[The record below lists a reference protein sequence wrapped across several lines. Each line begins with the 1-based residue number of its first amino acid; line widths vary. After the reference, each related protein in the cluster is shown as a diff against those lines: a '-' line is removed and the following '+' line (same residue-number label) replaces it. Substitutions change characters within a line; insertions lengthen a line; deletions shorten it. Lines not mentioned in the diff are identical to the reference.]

1 MAQGLSDLSASL
13 ALRLRDLTRLLDRL
27 DRLESGSGEWL
38 TTHTAADMQDAALDM
53 TLRALRV
60 AADPTNFS
68 ILVYLATGATAT
80 LIDLEKASGL
90 GRLSLNERLNDLIQ
104 VGLAGRNIDTDQ
116 TQLTAG
122 GAALVTL
129 IESIGAA
136 TAEKLA
142 EAMKPVTK

>member
-1 MAQGLSDLSASL
+1 MAQGLSDLSAAL

-27 DRLESGSGEWL
+27 DRLESGTGEWL
-38 TTHTAADMQDAALDM
+38 TTHTPADMQDAALDM

-68 ILVYLATGATAT
+68 ILVYLAANSTAT
-80 LIDLEKASGL
+80 LPALEEASGL
-90 GRLSLNERLNDLIQ
+90 KRLALNERVNDLIQ
-104 VGLAGRNIDTDQ
+104 VGLAARNIDTDQ

-122 GAALVTL
+122 GAALVAL

-142 EAMKPVTK
+142 EAMRPTTH